1 MRLCLSLILLITML
15 VGPLFAQDGPPPAL
29 VKTELL
35 AATTAAPTKT
45 FIGTLYF
52 DRISQLSSEVNG
64 RIDKVLFREGD
75 IVKKGQPLVELN
87 TDFIRK
93 EIDRITAMV
102 DLTQAQL
109 DHAEK
114 DLKRYEEL
122 LQKQATSATA
132 YDQLFYSVAEIKA
145 QKAAYEAE
153 LASAQ
158 LQLKKSKIS
167 APFAARILDKNVD
180 LGNWIT
186 SGSAIA
192 RLGALSDIYL
202 QVPVAEKLLPFSHE
216 GEKIAVKITA
226 TGDAVTGIHKGFRPA
241 ADAQTKN
248 LFVRIKLDGFAY
260 PFENMSAEVT
270 LPIANKSEQLLVPRD
285 ALVTFNGQQF
295 FYSIKDGKAAL
306 IPVQV
311 VGFSGDK
318 ASIQSPYAQTGM
330 PVVVEGNERL
340 RPDQPVNV
348 VEE

>member
-1 MRLCLSLILLITML
+1 MRYIVSLLLLIITAVPVL
-15 VGPLFAQDGPPPAL
+15 AEQQQQAAL
-29 VKTELL
+29 VKTKQL

-75 IVKKGQPLVELN
+75 IVKQGQPLVELN

-93 EIDRITAMV
+93 EIDRITAMIA
-102 DLTQAQL
+102 LTQAQL

-122 LQKQATSATA
+122 LEKQATSATA
-132 YDQLFYSVAEIKA
+132 FDQLFYSVAEIKA

-153 LASAQ
+153 LASAR
-158 LQLKKSKIS
+158 LQLKKSVIP
-167 APFAARILDKNVD
+167 APFAGRVLDKNVD
-180 LGNWIT
+180 VGNWIT

-202 QVPVAEKLLPFSHE
+202 QVPVSEKLLPFSHQ
-216 GEKIAVKITA
+216 GEEIAVKMTA
-226 TGDAVTGIHKGFRPA
+226 TGEQLTGIHQGFRPA

-248 LFVRIKLDGFAY
+248 LFVRIKLAGY
-260 PFENMSAEVT
+260 SNPFEFMSAEVT
-270 LPIANKSEQLLVPRD
+270 LPIAKKSDQLLVPRD
-285 ALVTFNGQQF
+285 ALVTFNGQKF

-306 IPVQV
+306 VPVQII
-311 VGFSGDK
+311 GFSGDN
-318 ASIQSPYAQTGM
+318 ASIQSPHAQPGM